1 MEHEQA
7 YVCPMCGG
15 LTQDNLLAQ
24 VPEADRERWMVALGL
39 ARARRRFG
47 LSQADLGALIGH
59 SRDFIV
65 KIELAQRSLSADK
78 ALLIARKLN
87 VEVGELLGVAM
98 TWPTTTSEAA
108 R

>member
-1 MEHEQA
+1 MEHEQE

-15 LTQDNLLAQ
+15 PAQDDLLANI
-24 VPEADRERWMVALGL
+24 PEADRERWMVALGL
-39 ARARRRFG
+39 ARTRRQFG

-59 SRDFIV
+59 SRDFVV

-87 VEVGELLGVAM
+87 IEVGELLGVSM
-98 TWPTTTSEAA
+98 TWPTAVSKAA
-108 R
+108 L